1 MGIKMVGNGVVPFP
15 CGSGRGK
22 TFSQTRN
29 IVPFG
34 SERGKTSFQ
43 TREADEKK
51 EKEEKKEATRVWK
64 RKNVLPDPRRAK
76 LKEMTVEERSTD
88 SDRGIQKIVGNQMLN
103 HAGV

>member
-15 CGSGRGK
+15 PGSGRGK

-29 IVPFG
+29 IVIFG
-34 SERGKTSFQ
+34 SERRKMLCQ
-43 TREADEKK
+43 TREVDEKK
-51 EKEEKKEATRVWK
+51 ETA
-64 RKNVLPDPRRAK
+64 
-76 LKEMTVEERSTD
+76 VEERSSD

>member
-1 MGIKMVGNGVVPFP
+1 MVGNGVVPFP

-29 IVPFG
+29 IVIFG
-34 SERGKTSFQ
+34 SERGKTLFQ
-43 TREADEKK
+43 TREVDEKK
-51 EKEEKKEATRVWK
+51 EKEEKKEATRVWE
-64 RKNVLPDPRRAK
+64 RKNAVPDPRRAK